1 MKKLIAGLVLMLAT
15 TASYATTYVCT
26 GYYEGSVVGEPI
38 KVEAS
43 KVSVAETKAKARLKK
58 DGHKVNYVDCK

>member
-1 MKKLIAGLVLMLAT
+1 MSRDKRASLFESLEFTQGDSAILAGLEWNELT
-15 TASYATTYVCT
+15 R
-26 GYYEGSVVGEPI
+26 PI

-58 DGHKVNYVDCK
+58 AGHKVNYVDCK